1 MLFGDKKSPVD
12 IIKKDHKEVDML
24 FKAYET
30 DMAKKD
36 VANKISDELT
46 KHAEME
52 EKLFYPEVKKIS
64 SEAGEL
70 ISEGIKEHNE
80 IKKHIEESKKAEG
93 PELDKH
99 VNMIKESVMH
109 HVQEEE
115 SKVLPLAEENMQ
127 NDFPDIAQKM
137 MDFKKTM
144 Q

>member
-30 DMAKKD
+30 DVAKKD
-36 VANKISDELT
+36 VANKISKELT

-52 EKLFYPEVKKIS
+52 EKFFYPGVKKIS
-64 SEAGEL
+64 SEADSL
-70 ISEGIKEHNE
+70 ISESIKEHNE
-80 IKKHIEESKKAEG
+80 IKKHIEESEEAEG
-93 PELDKH
+93 GELDKH

-115 SKVLPLAEENMQ
+115 SRVLPLAEENMQ

-137 MDFKKTM
+137 MDFKKEM